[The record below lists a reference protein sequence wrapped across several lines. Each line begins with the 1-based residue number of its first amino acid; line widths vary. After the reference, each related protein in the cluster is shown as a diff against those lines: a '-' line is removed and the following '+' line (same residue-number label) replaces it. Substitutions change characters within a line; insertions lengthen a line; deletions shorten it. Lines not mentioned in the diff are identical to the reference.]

1 MKKILFLINTLNCG
15 GAELVLVNLA
25 NELSANGY
33 DVTIQTLSDRG
44 VFKDNLIESVKYKT
58 IVKINKGIIFK
69 VLLYFVSFIVPPSI
83 THKLFVGNDY
93 DCEVAFLEG
102 IPTKIISASSNKNSK
117 KYAWVHVDLYN
128 TFGLEKVFPDMEK
141 HIEAYR
147 KFDKIICV
155 SQTVKEA
162 FIKRFGITDN
172 LDVKY
177 NIIDNEAI
185 TIKAGEHLEKGDKFR
200 IVSVGRLEKRKG
212 FDRLLK
218 VMKKLSDESIN
229 CELLIV
235 GEGSVRDELTAYIKN
250 NNLSHIVTLVGFSDN
265 PYKYMQSADLCVF
278 PSRAEGYSTV
288 VTEAVILGKPIVVS
302 NCSGMKE
309 ILGNSEY
316 GIVTETD
323 DELYK
328 SVKNM
333 ILDDK
338 LREEYSS
345 KAKERSKDFSKET
358 MLNNIIDLFK

>member
-1 MKKILFLINTLNCG
+1 MC
-15 GAELVLVNLA
+15 
-25 NELSANGY
+25 
-33 DVTIQTLSDRG
+33 
-44 VFKDNLIESVKYKT
+44 
-58 IVKINKGIIFK
+58 
-69 VLLYFVSFIVPPSI
+69 
-83 THKLFVGNDY
+83 
-93 DCEVAFLEG
+93 
-102 IPTKIISASSNKNSK
+102 
-117 KYAWVHVDLYN
+117 
-128 TFGLEKVFPDMEK
+128 
-141 HIEAYR
+141 
-147 KFDKIICV
+147 
-155 SQTVKEA
+155 
-162 FIKRFGITDN
+162 
-172 LDVKY
+172 Y
-177 NIIDNEAI
+177 NIIDDEVIRNNAKELI
-185 TIKAGEHLEKGDKFR
+185 SKNDKFR